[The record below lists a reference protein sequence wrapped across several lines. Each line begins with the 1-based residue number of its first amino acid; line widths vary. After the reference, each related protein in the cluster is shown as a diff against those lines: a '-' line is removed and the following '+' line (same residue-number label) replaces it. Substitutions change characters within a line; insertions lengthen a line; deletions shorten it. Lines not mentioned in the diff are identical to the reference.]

1 VGMGWRLGAAREW
14 WRGAGGEARAT
25 ACGGGSPGK
34 PQNRVPGL
42 GFEHGLDGEVEH
54 DEGNP
59 IRVIRRGPVGRNG
72 GTTAG
77 GGSGSTAR
85 PCGAGEAGERERN
98 APMGVL
104 TTMGSSWS
112 ARASVRGSETA
123 ARRRTETRNKGGG
136 ARALGFVEGGCGLGD
151 EG

>member
-1 VGMGWRLGAAREW
+1 
-14 WRGAGGEARAT
+14 
-25 ACGGGSPGK
+25 
-34 PQNRVPGL
+34 
-42 GFEHGLDGEVEH
+42 LDGEVER

-59 IRVIRRGPVGRNG
+59 IRVIRRGHGGRNG

-77 GGSGSTAR
+77 DGSGSTAR

-98 APMGVL
+98 RTAGVL
-104 TTMGSSWS
+104 TTTGSSWS
-112 ARASVRGSETA
+112 ARASARGSETA
-123 ARRRTETRNKGGG
+123 ARRRTEMRGKGGG